1 MSILLIGEYQ
11 HNIDQKGRLI
21 MPAKFREDIG
31 SHFYVTKGL
40 DTCLR
45 AYSLEEWTKYMEKI
59 NLLPDSDKMA
69 RLFKRE
75 VLANSVECEVDKQ
88 GRILISGK
96 LRDYAHLEKDV
107 VIIGQ
112 STYIEIWNKD
122 EWENYQTGEEI
133 SLDDL
138 AGQMSSYGL

>member
-1 MSILLIGEYQ
+1 MLIGEYQ
-11 HNIDQKGRLI
+11 HTIDPKGRVI
-21 MPAKFREDIG
+21 MPAKVREDIG
-31 SHFYVTKGL
+31 THFYVTKGL

-75 VLANSVECEVDKQ
+75 VLANSMECEVDKQ
-88 GRILISGK
+88 GRILISQK
-96 LRDYAHLEKDV
+96 LRDYAQLEKDV
-107 VIIGQ
+107 VVIGQ
-112 STYIEIWNKD
+112 STYIEIWSKNN
-122 EWENYQTGEEI
+122 WENYETGEEI

-138 AGQMSSYGL
+138 AGKMAAYGL